1 MSSMPKLSPAEPAAP
16 VPSPETATPQAR
28 LIQALAGLWQGHGR
42 GRISARQ
49 TAALAGVTTS
59 LINYH
64 FGSFEHLLEASLRDF
79 IDRSRVWWQSRL
91 APLEGLGP
99 LDAQAGGYLLAS
111 LIEDLCTSE
120 RDMTFAWF
128 ECQAMA
134 AREPQFHDIAAEW
147 HLVWRGAWDKVA
159 ALLLPADAVELLYP
173 FADGELSLHRIVWQ
187 PTLDR
192 ACLFETCAAWVQ
204 LVIEGKTGPMS
215 LRKDLLAR
223 CENPAPLPWA
233 EDSLEGIIALAA
245 ADIVGKMGIGGVTH
259 RAVAAATGHSLG
271 VVSYHFPTAEGLVHA
286 AFAAIYGQITG
297 ADKRAAQPLA
307 AGSFAAGVAQ
317 LIAHP
322 DAQANFLS
330 LDEFVTA
337 AAREPLLARFGG
349 TLRYTRG
356 KTASRTLTGL
366 PSPLA
371 GALLSSSTNGLIRQ
385 ARFVAE
391 ADRRAWAEA
400 LCLKLLRRALTA

>member
-1 MSSMPKLSPAEPAAP
+1 MRKASLADTAAP
-16 VPSPETATPQAR
+16 APTPDAATPQAR
-28 LIQALAGLWQGHGR
+28 LMLAMAGLWQSHGR

-79 IDRSRVWWQSRL
+79 IERSRAWWRSRL
-91 APLEGLGP
+91 APLDTLGP
-99 LDAQAGGYLLAS
+99 LDAQAGGYLVAS
-111 LIEDLCTSE
+111 LIDELCASE

-134 AREPQFHDIAAEW
+134 VREPQFQAIAAEW
-147 HLVWRGAWDKVA
+147 HAVWRDGWGRIA
-159 ALLLPADAVELLYP
+159 AHILPADAADLLAP
-173 FADGELSLHRIVWQ
+173 FADGELCLHRIAWE
-187 PTLDR
+187 PALDR

-204 LVIEGKTGPMS
+204 MVTEGRTGPMS
-215 LRKDLLAR
+215 LRRTLVAR
-223 CENPAPLPWA
+223 NENPAPLPWTD
-233 EDSLEGIIALAA
+233 DSLEATIALAA
-245 ADIVGKMGIGGVTH
+245 ADIVGRSGIGGVTH
-259 RAVAAATGHSLG
+259 RAVAAEAELSLG
-271 VVSYHFPTAEGLVHA
+271 VVSYHFPTADGLVHA

-297 ADKRAAQPLA
+297 ADQRVAQPLEGA
-307 AGSFAAGVAQ
+307 AFAAGVAR

-330 LDEFVTA
+330 LDEFITA
-337 AAREPLLARFGG
+337 AARDPLLARFGG

-356 KTASRTLTGL
+356 KSASRTLTGL

-385 ARFVAE
+385 ARFVPE
-391 ADRRAWAEA
+391 AQRQVWAEG
-400 LCLKLLRRALTA
+400 LCLKLLRKALNA